1 LDLTSLLLAGAAA
14 GTAAGLLGIGGGV
27 IIVPVLSMVFAAEG
41 VGADVLIKVAVGTSL
56 ATIAVT
62 AVSSILAHHRRGA
75 VRWPLVGTMTPG
87 VVLGSLLGA
96 VLADL
101 IPGYW
106 LTVGFIVFLCGV
118 SLQMAWGTV
127 TAAHGLPGRTTLR
140 LVSAGVG
147 MISAMMGIGGG
158 ALHVP
163 YLSWR
168 GVPVKNAIATAA
180 AIGFPLAVAS
190 TIGFVTTG
198 LNEQGLPPHSLGYI
212 NLPAFGGIVAASILF
227 APLGA
232 RLAHALPDK
241 LLKRGFAVFLFILAV
256 RMAYDLA
263 QQPTASL

>member
-1 LDLTSLLLAGAAA
+1 MDVTSLLLAGAAA

-41 VGADVLIKVAVGTSL
+41 VSADLLIKVAVGTSL
-56 ATIAVT
+56 ATISIT

-75 VRWPLVGTMTPG
+75 VHWSLVRIMTPG
-87 VVLGSLLGA
+87 VVVGSLIGA
-96 VLADL
+96 ALADL

-106 LTVGFIVFLCGV
+106 LTVAFIVFLCGV
-118 SLQMAWGTV
+118 SLQMAWGQV
-127 TAAHGLPGRTTLR
+127 QAAHGLPGHWTLR
-140 LVSAGVG
+140 AVSAIVG
-147 MISAMMGIGGG
+147 AISAMMGIGGG

-180 AIGFPLAVAS
+180 AIGFPLALAS
-190 TIGFVTTG
+190 TLGFIVTG
-198 LNEQGLPPHSLGYI
+198 LDEQGLPPHSLGYI

-227 APLGA
+227 APIGA
-232 RLAHALPDK
+232 RMAHALPDR
-241 LLKRGFAVFLFILAV
+241 LLKRGFALFLFVLAM

-263 QQPTASL
+263 LQPVLSN